1 MCASFKKF
9 VGALRIVFDLVATD
23 REKAR
28 ELSRL
33 QQGADSVCDYA
44 IRFRTLATESR
55 WNDTA
60 LYDVFLKGLSDP
72 IQDLLV
78 PLDLPPDLD
87 SLISLTI
94 RTDNRL
100 QERKQQCGSSSV
112 SATTPDSSAALGRT
126 APRRFPP
133 EQCLRPSAEQLE
145 EPMQLGRSRL
155 SREEQQRRSQEGKCF
170 YCGTLSRRLP
180 RESGPGGESFHSR
193 HPHPTKINYG
203 KDHAPWQRL

>member
-100 QERKQQCGSSSV
+100 QERKQQLRGSRAHCATSIPSRAMSS
-112 SATTPDSSAALGRT
+112 TLCRT
-126 APRRFPP
+126 A
-133 EQCLRPSAEQLE
+133 
-145 EPMQLGRSRL
+145 
-155 SREEQQRRSQEGKCF
+155 
-170 YCGTLSRRLP
+170 
-180 RESGPGGESFHSR
+180 
-193 HPHPTKINYG
+193 
-203 KDHAPWQRL
+203 